1 MQKMHDEMLAEA
13 DWAVEFLTE
22 ERDRLA
28 ARGDDVT
35 QWQTLPELVQE
46 LRDYA
51 DRLRQLLTKA
61 NKPPR
66 D

>member
-1 MQKMHDEMLAEA
+1 MQKMHDEILAEA

-35 QWQTLPELVQE
+35 PWQTLPELVQE

-51 DRLRQLLTKA
+51 DNLRQRLTEA
-61 NKPPR
+61 HAPTR
-66 D
+66 G